1 MEMTGGEAVA
11 SALEMLGVRHVFG
24 IVSVHNLP
32 IYDAIGRR
40 GTITPVGVR
49 HEQAAAHAADGYARA
64 TGELGVVIAS
74 TGPGTTNTMTGLF
87 EAGFASSPVLLITGQ
102 IESRYLGKAR
112 GVLHEAEN
120 QRLMLSSLCRRVET
134 VRRTEDIGRAVIAT
148 AEDIRAGRP
157 QPGAVEIPIDQQYR
171 RAEVQIPSPRTEAAY
186 RPDPRA
192 LSKVADALGAA
203 TRPVLWAGGGV
214 VSSGA
219 GPALVA
225 LAERLGAPVVTSVEG
240 RGSIPEDHPLC
251 LGALTTS
258 PPVEEVVSDAD
269 LVLAVGTRFQGGGT
283 RNWRLPLRGTLAH
296 LDADPAVIGRNYP
309 ADLPVVGDA
318 RIGLELLLESLDRVS
333 TDPGHAEKARSA
345 ADAARAEARTR
356 LGEDHCQIMDAIRR
370 HTPRD
375 CAIVRDATVPAYV
388 WGDRLLPVLQA
399 RTSLRPASAA
409 IGPGLPLALGA
420 AAGSGRPAVLI
431 AGDGGFML
439 HVGELATAAQH
450 GLPVVICLFNDRGY
464 GVLRNIEADQFDG
477 RNFGV
482 DLTTPDFPAL
492 ARAMGVPAIQVTGPA
507 EFEQRFREAIASGG
521 PALLD
526 IDLLA
531 LTPLAYP
538 APRPG
543 PRPGRSESKHSAP
556 GSRDVSWPGPPR

>member
-11 SALEMLGVRHVFG
+11 AALETLGVRHVFG

-32 IYDAIGRR
+32 IYDAIARR
-40 GTITPVGVR
+40 GIITPVGVR

-87 EAGFASSPVLLITGQ
+87 EAGFASSPVLLVTGQ
-102 IESRYLGKAR
+102 IETGYLGKAK
-112 GVLHEAEN
+112 GFLHEAEQ

-134 VRRTEDIGRAVIAT
+134 VRRTEDIARAVIT
-148 AEDIRAGRP
+148 VAEDIRAGRP

-171 RAEVQIPSPRTEAAY
+171 RAEVVMPSLRTESAFLPGA
-186 RPDPRA
+186 DA
-192 LSKVADALGAA
+192 LSKVAGALAAA

-225 LAERLGAPVVTSVEG
+225 LAERLSAPVVTTIEG

-258 PPVEEVVSDAD
+258 PPVEDIVSGAD
-269 LVLAVGTRFQGGGT
+269 LVLAVGTRFQGSST
-283 RNWRLPLRGTLAH
+283 RNWRLSFGGTLAH

-309 ADLPVVGDA
+309 TALPVVGDA
-318 RIGLELLLESLDRVS
+318 RAGLERLLGAISRVS
-333 TDPGHAEKARSA
+333 TDPGHAEKAQSA
-345 ADAARAEARTR
+345 AAAARKDARAR
-356 LGEDHCQIMDAIRR
+356 IGEDHGRIMDAIRR
-370 HTPRD
+370 HAPRESV
-375 CAIVRDATVPAYV
+375 IVRDATVPAYL
-388 WGDRLLPVLQA
+388 WGDRLLPILEP
-399 RTSLRPASAA
+399 RTSVRSASAA

-439 HVGELATAAQH
+439 HVGELATAVQH
-450 GLPVVICLFNDRGY
+450 DLPVVICLFNDRGY
-464 GVLRNIEADQFDG
+464 GVLRDIEARQFDG

-482 DLTTPDFPAL
+482 ELTTPDFPAL
-492 ARAMGVPAIQVTGPA
+492 AASMGVRAARVADPA
-507 EFEQRFREAIASGG
+507 EFESAFREAIESGR
-521 PALLD
+521 PALID

-531 LTPLAYP
+531 LSPLHLY
-538 APRPG
+538 G
-543 PRPGRSESKHSAP
+543 PRPAGRA
-556 GSRDVSWPGPPR
+556 

>member
-1 MEMTGGEAVA
+1 MTGGEAVA

-32 IYDAIGRR
+32 IYDAIARR
-40 GTITPVGVR
+40 GTITPIGVR

-87 EAGFASSPVLLITGQ
+87 EASFASSPVLLVTGQ
-102 IESRYLGKAR
+102 IDSAYLGKAR
-112 GVLHEAEN
+112 GFLHEAEQ
-120 QRLMLSSLCRRVET
+120 QRQMLSSLCRRVDT
-134 VRRTEDIGRAVIAT
+134 VRRTEDIGRAVIAV
-148 AEDIRAGRP
+148 AEDIRAGGPSRARWRSRSTSSTAAP
-157 QPGAVEIPIDQQYR
+157 KSTIPG
-171 RAEVQIPSPRTEAAY
+171 PRTDAGY
-186 RPDPRA
+186 IPDADA
-192 LSKVADALGAA
+192 LSKVAGALAAA

-214 VSSGA
+214 VSAGA

-225 LAERLGAPVVTSVEG
+225 LAERLGAPVVTTIEG

-258 PPVEEVVSDAD
+258 RPVEEVVSGAD
-269 LVLAVGTRFQGGGT
+269 LVLAVGTRFQGGST
-283 RNWRLPLRGTLAH
+283 RNWRLSFGGTLAH

-309 ADLPVVGDA
+309 TALPVVGDA
-318 RIGLELLLESLDRVS
+318 RIGLEMLLAAVSRVS
-333 TDPGHAEKARSA
+333 TDPEHAEKARSA
-345 ADAARAEARTR
+345 AATARAEARAQ
-356 LGEDHCQIMDAIRR
+356 LGADHCQIMDAIRR
-370 HTPRD
+370 HAPRESV
-375 CAIVRDATVPAYV
+375 IVRDATVPAYL
-388 WGDRLLPVLQA
+388 WGDRLLPILQP
-399 RTSLRPASAA
+399 RTSVRPASAA

-420 AAGSGRPAVLI
+420 AAGTGRPAVLI

-439 HVGELATAAQH
+439 HVGELATLVQH
-450 GLPVVICLFNDRGY
+450 DLPVVICLFNDRGY
-464 GVLRNIEADQFDG
+464 GVLRSIEGRQFDG

-492 ARAMGVPAIQVTGPA
+492 AASMGVQASRVASPA
-507 EFEQRFREAIASGG
+507 EFESRFAEAVASGH

-531 LTPLAYP
+531 LTPLRFP
-538 APRPG
+538 APRPSG
-543 PRPGRSESKHSAP
+543 RP
-556 GSRDVSWPGPPR
+556 

>member
-1 MEMTGGEAVA
+1 MTGGEAVA
-11 SALEMLGVRHVFG
+11 AALEMLGVRHVFG

-32 IYDAIGRR
+32 IYDAIARR
-40 GTITPVGVR
+40 GTITAIGVR
-49 HEQAAAHAADGYARA
+49 HEQAAAHAADGYARV

-87 EAGFASSPVLLITGQ
+87 EASFASSPVLLVTGQ
-102 IESRYLGKAR
+102 VDSGYLGKAK
-112 GVLHEAEN
+112 GVLHEAEH

-134 VRRTEDIGRAVIAT
+134 VRRTEDIGRAVIT
-148 AEDIRAGRP
+148 VAEDIRAGRP

-171 RAEVQIPSPRTEAAY
+171 RAEVTMPSRRTAAAY
-186 RPDPRA
+186 LPDA
-192 LSKVADALGAA
+192 NDLSKVADALAAA

-214 VSSGA
+214 VSAGA

-225 LAERLGAPVVTSVEG
+225 LAERLRAPVVTTIEG

-258 PPVEEVVSDAD
+258 PPVEDVVSGAD
-269 LVLAVGTRFQGGGT
+269 LVLAVGTRFQGSST
-283 RNWRLPLRGTLAH
+283 RNWRLSFGGTLAH

-309 ADLPVVGDA
+309 TALPVVGDA
-318 RIGLELLLESLDRVS
+318 RIGLELLLESVGEVS
-333 TDPGHAEKARSA
+333 TDPGHAEKARAAASA
-345 ADAARAEARTR
+345 RCDARAGVGA
-356 LGEDHCQIMDAIRR
+356 DHCQIMDAIRR
-370 HTPRD
+370 HAPRESV
-375 CAIVRDATVPAYV
+375 IVRDATVPAYV
-388 WGDRLLPVLQA
+388 WGDRLLPILRP
-399 RTSLRPASAA
+399 RTSIRPASAA

-420 AAGSGRPAVLI
+420 AAGSGHPAVLI

-439 HVGELATAAQH
+439 HVGELTTAVQH
-450 GLPVVICLFNDRGY
+450 ALPVVICLFNDRGY
-464 GVLRNIEADQFDG
+464 GVLRGIEARQFEG

-492 ARAMGVPAIQVTGPA
+492 AASMGVQATRVADPV
-507 EFEQRFREAIASGG
+507 EFEARFREAIASGR

-531 LTPLAYP
+531 LSPL
-538 APRPG
+538 
-543 PRPGRSESKHSAP
+543 SLP
-556 GSRDVSWPGPPR
+556 GSRPAGRS

>member
-11 SALEMLGVRHVFG
+11 AALETLRVRHVFG

-32 IYDAIGRR
+32 IYDAIARR
-40 GTITPVGVR
+40 GTITPIGVR

-87 EAGFASSPVLLITGQ
+87 EASFASSPVLLITGQ
-102 IESRYLGKAR
+102 IDSSYLGKAK
-112 GVLHEAEN
+112 GFLHEAEQ
-120 QRLMLSSLCRRVET
+120 QRRMLSSLCRRVET
-134 VRRTEDIGRAVIAT
+134 VRRTEDIGRAVIA
-148 AEDIRAGRP
+148 AAQDIRAGRP
-157 QPGAVEIPIDQQYR
+157 QPGAVEIPVDQQYR
-171 RAEVQIPSPRTEAAY
+171 RAQVIIPSLRTEAGY
-186 RPDPRA
+186 TPDADA
-192 LSKVADALGAA
+192 LSKVAEALSAA
-203 TRPVLWAGGGV
+203 TRPVFWAGGGV

-225 LAERLGAPVVTSVEG
+225 LAERLGAPVVTTVEG

-258 PPVEEVVSDAD
+258 PQVEDIVSGAD
-269 LVLAVGTRFQGGGT
+269 VVLAAGTRFQGHST
-283 RNWRLPLRGTLAH
+283 RNWRLSFGGTLAH

-309 ADLPVVGDA
+309 TALPVVGDA
-318 RIGLELLLESLDRVS
+318 RIGLELLLESVGEVS

-345 ADAARAEARTR
+345 AATARTDARAR
-356 LGEDHCQIMDAIRR
+356 LGADHCQIMDAIRR
-370 HTPRD
+370 HAPRESV
-375 CAIVRDATVPAYV
+375 IVRDATVPAYV
-388 WGDRLLPVLQA
+388 WGDRLLPILRP
-399 RTSLRPASAA
+399 RTSIRPASAA

-420 AAGSGRPAVLI
+420 ATGSGRPAVLI

-439 HVGELATAAQH
+439 HAGELVTAAQH
-450 GLPVVICLFNDRGY
+450 DLPVVICLFNDRGY
-464 GVLRNIEADQFDG
+464 GVLREIEARQFDG

-492 ARAMGVPAIQVTGPA
+492 AMSMGVQATRVAGPA
-507 EFEQRFREAIASGG
+507 EFESRFREAIASGR

-526 IDLLA
+526 VDMTA
-531 LTPLAYP
+531 LSPLSLPGTRP
-538 APRPG
+538 A
-543 PRPGRSESKHSAP
+543 GRA
-556 GSRDVSWPGPPR
+556 